1 MKIVIVPE
9 DSRVTVDG
17 ESRFVDL
24 ASIDQKIHVV
34 KWDNGPGAG
43 IIEWKVF
50 VPDADDGSRLTRQ
63 TAIDDFAPYQMY
75 KDAWDVALL
84 PPAPTTI
91 VGAIAQKDEEIF
103 QYRKSLAAQG
113 YLHIDGQSYDVDAGS
128 AGVLASILVTVVL
141 GLPLP
146 GSQGD
151 TMIFW
156 DINGVGRSLDAA
168 SLTKLLQ
175 GLRNV
180 LQLKFERYYEHKAA
194 IHAIGADT
202 ATTIAARIDE
212 IAAYDHT
219 TGYPDQ
225 TWQGVGVTP

>member
-1 MKIVIVPE
+1 MNIVIVPE
-9 DSRVTVDG
+9 DNRVSVDG
-17 ESRFVDL
+17 EPRPVDL
-24 ASIDQKIHVV
+24 APIDQRIHVV
-34 KWDNGPGAG
+34 KWDDGPGAG
-43 IIEWKVF
+43 TIEWKVF
-50 VPDADDGSRLTRQ
+50 VPDADNGGRLTRQ
-63 TAIDDFAPYQMY
+63 TAIDDFAPYQQY
-75 KDAWDVALL
+75 KNAWDVALL

-91 VGAIAQKDEEIF
+91 VSAIARKDEEIF
-103 QYRKSLAAQG
+103 QYRKSLAVQG
-113 YLHIDGQSYDVDAGS
+113 YLHTDGRTYDVDAGS
-128 AGVLASILVTVVL
+128 ASVLANVLVNVAL

-146 GSQGD
+146 GSQGA

-194 IHAIGADT
+194 IRAIGADT
-202 ATTIAARIDE
+202 SKTIAVRIAE
-212 IAAYDHT
+212 IAAYDDT